1 MTHTP
6 GPWGKPRWQW
16 RDYQVWAERD
26 DGDTCI
32 AQHIREEADAR
43 LIAAAPELLAA
54 LEKLMDLG
62 TGYGEA
68 SDLIRI
74 ICKPAI
80 AKARGEPTT

>member
-1 MTHTP
+1 MNSKHTP
-6 GPWGKPRWQW
+6 GPWKIKRCSCGSPSCHRYST
-16 RDYQVWAERD
+16 DNGFFYQGSGYSIE
-26 DGDTCI
+26 
-32 AQHIREEADAR
+32 DAR
-43 LIAAAPELLAA
+43 LIAAAPELLEA

-80 AKARGEPTT
+80 AKARGE